1 MKKIVLNLAVL
12 LMLFSGQ
19 INAGEI
25 RFTAAAKSAV
35 RVGEQFQLTFQ
46 INAEGTGF
54 RGPSIKDFK
63 VITGPNHS
71 SSSSVQIIKGKV
83 SRETSYTFT
92 YILSAVKEGVFTI
105 LPATIN
111 YKGKQYKSNSLK
123 INVVKGI
130 KQDDVYIK
138 TVVNKTNPYQGEQII
153 LTIKFY
159 TCVQIKG
166 INQNK
171 ISSFPGFWSKNIREN
186 EKTYPQK
193 QKHINGKEYIVA
205 EIGKFALFPQKSG
218 EITIEPAEVNCV
230 AQIRT
235 SSQRRSSD
243 PFFDSFFND
252 PFFSSGYKNV
262 DKQLFSNS
270 VKINVKPLPL
280 KNKPKDF
287 SGAVGTFT
295 FNSKIDR
302 TEIKTNEAINLKFT
316 LKGRGNIQL
325 IDPPNV
331 TFPPDFEVYDP
342 ETKSN
347 IKINGSG
354 VSGTRTFEYLVIP
367 RNPGDYSIKPVKF
380 TYFDISKKEYVPI
393 ITPEYKIN
401 VDKGEGAFQNITYSG
416 VSQEDI
422 KYIGKDIRHI
432 KLMPFEI
439 RSIGVFF
446 FRSDVFYILLISPV
460 VIFILII
467 IIWKNRVKRR
477 SNVAFM
483 KNKKATKVSRKRLK
497 TAHNFMKTGDEN
509 NFYVEISGALW
520 GYIIDKFNIPKADL
534 SIDTVKDALLK
545 KNCDENIINQFSDTL
560 NNCEYVRFAPG
571 DKSENMGKIY
581 NEALEIISKTE
592 RELR

>member
-1 MKKIVLNLAVL
+1 M
-12 LMLFSGQ
+12 
-19 INAGEI
+19 
-25 RFTAAAKSAV
+25 
-35 RVGEQFQLTFQ
+35 
-46 INAEGTGF
+46 
-54 RGPSIKDFK
+54 
-63 VITGPNHS
+63 
-71 SSSSVQIIKGKV
+71 
-83 SRETSYTFT
+83 
-92 YILSAVKEGVFTI
+92 
-105 LPATIN
+105 
-111 YKGKQYKSNSLK
+111 
-123 INVVKGI
+123 
-130 KQDDVYIK
+130 
-138 TVVNKTNPYQGEQII
+138 
-153 LTIKFY
+153 
-159 TCVQIKG
+159 
-166 INQNK
+166 
-171 ISSFPGFWSKNIREN
+171 
-186 EKTYPQK
+186 
-193 QKHINGKEYIVA
+193 
-205 EIGKFALFPQKSG
+205 
-218 EITIEPAEVNCV
+218 
-230 AQIRT
+230 
-235 SSQRRSSD
+235 
-243 PFFDSFFND
+243 
-252 PFFSSGYKNV
+252 
-262 DKQLFSNS
+262 
-270 VKINVKPLPL
+270 
-280 KNKPKDF
+280 
-287 SGAVGTFT
+287 
-295 FNSKIDR
+295 
-302 TEIKTNEAINLKFT
+302 
-316 LKGRGNIQL
+316 